1 MDVFMIADLATQPRF
16 LLPMLF
22 PVMAYLGWRWDGGS
36 GRLRNHFLAVLGI
49 DVVGFLLAMAL
60 EAQPIDGAL
69 VNVLQ
74 GVTLLVVAVLMY
86 AVWRWFDWSPLVQ
99 GWALVAAVSVLV
111 WLPARTVFTLSG
123 GVLIPTATL
132 LYLVTQRRVLAV
144 LLPIPAFR
152 VVVAVT
158 TEGFGTVDVL
168 IALALAVA
176 AVGVVALGW
185 SADADDVLATLA
197 RG

>member
-1 MDVFMIADLATQPRF
+1 MDVFRLADLATQPRF

-22 PVMAYLGWRWDGGS
+22 PVMAYLGWRWDGG
-36 GRLRNHFLAVLGI
+36 GRLRNHLLAVLGI
-49 DVVGFLLAMAL
+49 DVAGFLLAMAL
-60 EAQPIDGAL
+60 EAQSIDGDL

-74 GVTLLVVAVLMY
+74 GVALLAVAALMY

-99 GWALVAAVSVLV
+99 GWALVAAVGVLV

-123 GVLIPTATL
+123 GVIIPCATL
-132 LYLVTQRRVLAV
+132 LYLATQRRVLAV

-158 TEGFGTVDVL
+158 QEGFGAVDVL
-168 IALALAVA
+168 VALSLAVG
-176 AVGVVALGW
+176 AVAFVVLGW
-185 SADADDVLATLA
+185 EPDADSPFAVSV
-197 RG
+197 GN

>member
-1 MDVFMIADLATQPRF
+1 MDVFRLADLATQPRF

-22 PVMAYLGWRWDGGS
+22 PVMAYLGWRWGGG
-36 GRLRNHFLAVLGI
+36 GRLRNHLLAVLGI
-49 DVVGFLLAMAL
+49 DVAGFLLAMAL
-60 EAQPIDGAL
+60 EAQPIDGDL

-74 GVTLLVVAVLMY
+74 GVALLAVAVLMY
-86 AVWRWFDWSPLVQ
+86 AVWRWFDWSSLVQ

-123 GVLIPTATL
+123 GVIIPTATL
-132 LYLVTQRRVLAV
+132 LYLATQRRVLAV

-158 TEGFGTVDVL
+158 REGFGAVDVL
-168 IALALAVA
+168 VALSLAAGAVA
-176 AVGVVALGW
+176 FVLLGW
-185 SADADDVLATLA
+185 DSDADSPFAVSLEN
-197 RG
+197 